1 MVVHHSVL
9 QSIAVFPQ
17 HRRLCQHLCIAR
29 RPLFCHLY
37 IFQILLW
44 AKCRPL
50 FYNLHIFLQFD
61 NAQHVSPLFFNCH
74 IISKSDNGYGQ
85 HHLRL
90 VGPRHH
96 LAGPNGFQVVV
107 LLLQEVVLNLV
118 NLVGEQSITFRLAF
132 SASSSRIMC
141 SNSFLCSPSIS
152 EATWVT
158 ASVVRMR
165 RIMMMLVVVVLM
177 MTLLITVMSST
188 CIGLSGMR

>member
-1 MVVHHSVL
+1 MAIRAPDGANNDNDDIDNDEDKMVVHHSVL

-29 RPLFCHLY
+29 RPLFCHFY

-44 AKCRPL
+44 ATCRPL
-50 FYNLHIFLQFD
+50 FCNFHILSNLIMR
-61 NAQHVSPLFFNCH
+61 NMSAPCFFNCH
-74 IISKSDNGYGQ
+74 IISKSDNGHKQ

-96 LAGPNGFQVVV
+96 LAGPHGFQVVV
-107 LLLQEVVLNLV
+107 LLLQEVVL

-152 EATWVT
+152 EAT
-158 ASVVRMR
+158 
-165 RIMMMLVVVVLM
+165 
-177 MTLLITVMSST
+177 
-188 CIGLSGMR
+188 

>member
-29 RPLFCHLY
+29 RPLFCHFY

-44 AKCRPL
+44 ATCRPL
-50 FYNLHIFLQFD
+50 FCNFHILSNLIMRNMSAPF
-61 NAQHVSPLFFNCH
+61 FFNCH
-74 IISKSDNGYGQ
+74 IISKSDNRHKQ

-107 LLLQEVVLNLV
+107 LLLQEVVL